1 MSNRTP
7 ANRLVQQRWREGR
20 NVVKRD
26 EGRRLTQREFLDV
39 AFGNNPKTG
48 KPYNPRTLRKWLS
61 GERNATAAVQHSK
74 RDTYS
79 FQQRVQIGDDTYAP
93 TLIKP
98 SGRSG
103 LDLFKPSGRKRIR
116 RAAKAR
122 LDELVFET
130 RRTERAYRR
139 TGRGEREQYRPVR
152 STRGMK
158 LSSARAVHRARTGTI
173 ITRKAA

>member
-1 MSNRTP
+1 M
-7 ANRLVQQRWREGR
+7 QQRWQEGR

-61 GERNATAAVQHSK
+61 GERNAQLAVEHSK
-74 RDTYS
+74 RDTFS
-79 FQQRVQIGDDTYAP
+79 FQQRVQIGDETYAP
-93 TLIKP
+93 TLTKP

-103 LDLFKPSGRKRIR
+103 LDLFTSSGRKRIR
-116 RAAKAR
+116 RAAKER
-122 LDELVFET
+122 LQDRAEKNLET
-130 RRTERAYRR
+130 GTTAPVTKVHKNRK
-139 TGRGEREQYRPVR
+139 TGQVTIETYRPVT
-152 STRGMK
+152 STRGLK
-158 LSSARAVHRARTGTI
+158 LARARAVSKGRAGTI